1 MEYRKIKKS
10 LGNISNQPFKF
21 STRNGSEIND
31 KSREMNSINSQIKF
45 RNSVI
50 RSSLCDY
57 NDSYIHVKGTIVI
70 PTQQP
75 QVHAQT
81 MLIRKWYLQ
90 IVLPLLI
97 P

>member
-1 MEYRKIKKS
+1 MKYWKIKKS
-10 LGNISNQPFKF
+10 LGNTSNQPSKF

-31 KSREMNSINSQIKF
+31 KSRETNSINSQIKF
-45 RNSVI
+45 KNSMI

-75 QVHAQT
+75 QVHA
-81 MLIRKWYLQ
+81 LIILIKKWYLQ
-90 IVLPLLI
+90 IVLLLLI
-97 P
+97 S